1 MSKTALAE
9 YESARVQQ
17 ITQNDARRI
26 RQRVDAAQQNPI
38 RAGVRWPFELIQ
50 NAHDAGPRTGDDR
63 VEINFALQNESLIV
77 HHTGKPFS
85 PQELAALLSGG
96 SSKEFDDAETTGR
109 FGTGFLVTHG
119 LSPHV
124 DVEGVISTQEGYEHF
139 QIELVRSGNEAS
151 ITENIGQ
158 ANRSLEKA
166 TAVPESWTTCNP
178 TASFTYHSVDCNVAQ
193 TGLKRLQQALPYL
206 YATCEKLG
214 RVCIDLPDRS
224 VVFTPG
230 TMIEHAL
237 DEFTLQET
245 DISVSDSTETKE
257 LIAVR
262 MGKKDGQSALLAII
276 EKCNGQNRLK
286 LPDDDFPRLFVK
298 FPIAGTDFLQFN
310 VVLDGQFTPEQE
322 RDGIPM
328 NDDSKNLICAA
339 LSSFPILV
347 EHAVKSDWR
356 DAHKLAHLSMPTQT
370 FSGES
375 GSGEL
380 EWWRQGILEVAQAT
394 AKKSII
400 HSDEGLLPAIHEG
413 VGAKTVSFLVPSI
426 DADKDDSF
434 DYERIH
440 ELASEIT
447 LLHIPNKAIAQS
459 WGQIVRQWASI
470 GVPVNRLGI
479 KELTDWVRER
489 CTNINDLPVEGDPFE
504 WLAQLF
510 LLASDAE
517 DLNVQSMVRRLFP
530 DQHLKL
536 RDTTHECLYSDEG
549 IPDEIKDIAAVIDV
563 DLRSKLLHN
572 RMSKALNKPGY
583 ESANKLIQELLD
595 GEHDEPYALDAI
607 LEKLEASLPDNRV
620 LDENTD
626 LSALRASARLA
637 VYLGNKEDTQRLRK
651 CPLLAAD
658 DTVIHLS
665 VNRQILAPVLDWPPS
680 ARMYDELYTK
690 SRMLSNR
697 YHDDGTLRVALEP
710 LIANRLVITA
720 PLYQAVRE
728 INDPNLLSA
737 MSPDGQNTTG
747 ATVRNI
753 SFGQIAFLSTDL
765 VQRCGHDPD
774 LAKMLFDFVLNVA
787 ACEDQEWR
795 QFKEVNGSRAGEQL
809 PLSLRSSI
817 WPFELK
823 VRSWI
828 PVPFSEDSE
837 EEGYAPVPASET
849 YLRDYLLD
857 SAWLKENSD
866 AVDLLHEVFGFSQ
879 LNLIIDGLDE
889 QEKADLVELL
899 QDSGLVESAVKN
911 RELLKSAD
919 ENPDMAK
926 LISEASPEEIQKIRE
941 KLAEQERE
949 AEIREANRNFGYAVQ
964 RALATA
970 IESYRLELK
979 PNDRGQDY
987 EVFPGSLNGDLDDV
1001 PFSFEVGSYLLEVKA
1016 TTTGDVRLTPLQAQT
1031 ASKHPDRFVL
1041 SVIDLRGQEIRQ
1053 SWDASDVE
1061 PFAKIVTDIGDDI
1074 VEVYEGVDA
1083 FTDTDIPVRLRN
1095 EQQLRYSISADLW
1108 DNGDSID
1115 TWVQS
1120 LAALLIPSQ

>member
-50 NAHDAGPRTGDDR
+50 NAHDAGPRAGDDR

-77 HHTGKPFS
+77 RHTGKPFS

-96 SSKEFDDAETTGR
+96 SSKEFDDEETTGR

-119 LSPHV
+119 LSPRV
-124 DVEGVISTQEGYEHF
+124 DVEGVISTQEGYEYF

-166 TAVPESWTTCNP
+166 TAVLESWTACNP
-178 TASFTYHSVDCNVAQ
+178 TASFTYHGVDCNVAQ
-193 TGLKRLQQALPYL
+193 TGLERLQQALPYL

-224 VVFTPG
+224 VVFTPN
-230 TMIEHAL
+230 TMTEHAL
-237 DEFTLQET
+237 DQFTLQET
-245 DISVSDSTETKE
+245 EVSVSDSAETKE

-262 MGKKDGQSALLAII
+262 IGKKDGQSALLAII

-286 LPDDDFPRLFVK
+286 LPDDNFPRLFVK

-328 NDDSKNLICAA
+328 NNDSKNLICSA

-347 EHAVKSDWR
+347 EHAVKSGWC
-356 DAHKLAHLSMPTQT
+356 DAHKLAHISVPTQT
-370 FSGES
+370 FGES

-380 EWWRQGILEVAQAT
+380 EWWKLMIVQVAEAT
-394 AKKSII
+394 AAKPII
-400 HSDEGLLPAIHEG
+400 STDRGLLPALSNKYEK
-413 VGAKTVSFLVPSI
+413 AVSFLLPSI
-426 DADKDDSF
+426 DAESPALF
-434 DYERIH
+434 DYERIY
-440 ELASEIT
+440 EIASEIT
-447 LLHIPNKAIAQS
+447 AFDLPNKEVAQDWGDIA
-459 WGQIVRQWASI
+459 RQWAET
-470 GVPVNRLGI
+470 GVPVERLGI
-479 KELTDWVRER
+479 RELTDWLKER
-489 CTNINDLPVEGDPFE
+489 CAGINELPIKEDPFA

-510 LLASDAE
+510 LLASDTG
-517 DLNVQSMVRRLFP
+517 DHNVRDMINGLLP
-530 DQHLKL
+530 DQHSKF
-536 RDTTHECLYSDEG
+536 RSTTSDFLYSDEG
-549 IPDEIKDIAAVIDV
+549 VPTEIKDIAADIKI
-563 DLRSKLLHN
+563 DLRPKLLHN
-572 RMSKALNKPGY
+572 DMSKRLSSPGY
-583 ESANKLIQELLD
+583 ESANKLIHDLLD
-595 GEHDEPYALDAI
+595 GEYTEAKAVDEI
-607 LEKLEASLPDNRV
+607 LEALGKYLPDGHTFNDSSDISHLRV
-620 LDENTD
+620 
-626 LSALRASARLA
+626 SARL
-637 VYLGNKEDTQRLRK
+637 VSYLGNQEDTQRIRK
-651 CPLLAAD
+651 CPLLTSN
-658 DTVIHLS
+658 DTIIYLTGS
-665 VNRQILAPVLDWPPS
+665 NQQILAPVPSWPSS
-680 ARMYDELYTK
+680 AQQYDELYTK
-690 SRMLSNR
+690 IRVLSSH
-697 YHDDGTLRVALEP
+697 YCDDDSLNVALDP
-710 LIANRLVITA
+710 LFVNRLAIKA
-720 PLYQAVRE
+720 PLYDAVRPE
-728 INDPNLLSA
+728 VNDPNLLNAISA
-737 MSPDGQNTTG
+737 NGQDIANV
-747 ATVRNI
+747 TVRNA

-765 VQRCGHDPD
+765 VQRCGRDPKITR
-774 LAKMLFDFVLNVA
+774 LLLDFVLNVA
-787 ACEDQEWR
+787 AREDKEWS
-795 QFKEVNGSRAGEQL
+795 QFKEVNGFRDREQVQ
-809 PLSLRSSI
+809 LSLRGST

-823 VRSWI
+823 VRSWV
-828 PVPFSEDSE
+828 PVRLSEESE
-837 EEGYAPVPASET
+837 EEGYAPAPANEAN
-849 YLRDYLLD
+849 LRELLD
-857 SAWLKENSD
+857 PTWLTANPE
-866 AVDLLHEVFGFSQ
+866 AVDLLHQVFGFRQ
-879 LNLIIDGLDE
+879 ITLMLDALDAKVE
-889 QEKADLVELL
+889 SNLVELL
-899 QDSGLVESAVKN
+899 QDHTLVESAVRN

-919 ENPDMAK
+919 ENPDVAK

-941 KLAEQERE
+941 KLAEEERE
-949 AEIREANRNFGYAVQ
+949 AEVREANRSFGYAVQ

-970 IESYRLELK
+970 IESYGLELK

-1041 SVIDLRGQEIRQ
+1041 AVIDLRGQEIQQ

-1061 PFAKIVTDIGDDI
+1061 PFAKIVTDISDNI

-1120 LAALLIPSQ
+1120 LAALLVPSQ